1 MSYLSGIRYGPQIV
15 AAAASH
21 GLDPKLLAAVAAQ
34 ETGGPGSDSGRNI
47 VGDGGHGH
55 GLFQIDDRSW
65 GFAATPAAMD
75 PAKNADMA
83 ASILQDDLQRYGG
96 NVNAALSAYNSGSP
110 TATGTRTT
118 WPDGSTLGYADS
130 VLRHYQDI
138 AGSEQQQQLLADN
151 RETAGAVNQL
161 AAFGAAQPA
170 PYGAAGSA
178 TFGSAAGSSTSSA
191 DPNLLLA
198 METAQ
203 QQQPAFAAP
212 VSWAQT
218 MSASGAAG
226 GTSAAAADLTMA
238 NLVDPGASDADAGG
252 DS

>member
-15 AAAASH
+15 AAAAAH

-83 ASILQDDLQRYGG
+83 ASILQDDLRRYGG

-110 TATGTRTT
+110 TATGTQTT
-118 WPDGSTLGYADS
+118 WPDGSTLGYAGS

-151 RETAGAVNQL
+151 RETAGTVNQL

-170 PYGAAGSA
+170 SYGAAGSA
-178 TFGSAAGSSTSSA
+178 TSST

-198 METAQ
+198 MEAAQ
-203 QQQPAFAAP
+203 QQQPQFAAP

-218 MSASGAAG
+218 MSAGGAAG
-226 GTSAAAADLTMA
+226 GNSAAAADLTMA
-238 NLVDPGASDADAGG
+238 NLVDPGASDAGA
-252 DS
+252 DSDS